1 MKEYLKIFWAFMKV
15 GALTFG
21 GGYAMLPILQREV
34 VEHNGWAT
42 EEEIMDYYAM
52 GQCLPGIIMV
62 NTSVFVGRRHK
73 GVAGGI
79 VAGLGSA
86 FPSLVIITVI
96 AMFLT
101 AFAEYPVVQNA
112 FAGVRACVV
121 VLIFLPVFLLSA
133 LTSASP
139 ILLVVASGV
148 AGVLIS
154 VLAAR
159 GKGAAK

>member
-86 FPSLVIITVI
+86 FPSLVTITVI
-96 AMFLT
+96 GT
-101 AFAEYPVVQNA
+101 VSPVRQ
-112 FAGVRACVV
+112 G
-121 VLIFLPVFLLSA
+121 LPVFNRHIQGSFCHRNND
-133 LTSASP
+133 SCRFP
-139 ILLVVASGV
+139 CCN
-148 AGVLIS
+148 
-154 VLAAR
+154 
-159 GKGAAK
+159 

>member
-1 MKEYLKIFWAFMKV
+1 
-15 GALTFG
+15 
-21 GGYAMLPILQREV
+21 MLPILQREV

-101 AFAEYPVVQNA
+101 HSRSTPWCRTPL
-112 FAGVRACVV
+112 RACA
-121 VLIFLPVFLLSA
+121 P
-133 LTSASP
+133 AS
-139 ILLVVASGV
+139 LCSL
-148 AGVLIS
+148 
-154 VLAAR
+154 
-159 GKGAAK
+159 